1 MDADI
6 IEFPDRGR
14 EHRLASA
21 TARLEAIVRE
31 VERFGSDEPS
41 AGIDQLLAIMERLS
55 DQLVDLASLLLD
67 EETKRQTQRAFI
79 SLSEEIAETRQAFEL
94 LGQKQT

>member
-67 EETKRQTQRAFI
+67 EETKRQT
-79 SLSEEIAETRQAFEL
+79 
-94 LGQKQT
+94 